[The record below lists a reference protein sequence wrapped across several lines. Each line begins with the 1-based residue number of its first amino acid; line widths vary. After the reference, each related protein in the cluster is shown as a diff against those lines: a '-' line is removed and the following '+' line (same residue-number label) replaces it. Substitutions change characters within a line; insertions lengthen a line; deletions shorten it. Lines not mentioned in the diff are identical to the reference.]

1 MHSVEKKI
9 IKILEKKKIK
19 FSNLSAL
26 QGDAS
31 ERRYFKI
38 QCNKTYMILMYD
50 NNKKNLKKFL
60 KVSKMLENKVTVPK
74 IIRDFR
80 EEKVILLEDFGNT
93 EYGKI
98 IDEKNK
104 KKYYKSAIDALIE
117 IQKFILK
124 LSPYSIKEFL
134 RESDLFFEWYV
145 SGFKNKLKIKIN
157 ELLTNFIK
165 KTQDLPQVF
174 VHRDYHIDNLF
185 FLNRRSDHFK
195 CGWIDYQDALIGP
208 CVYDLVSLTQDA
220 RVNVPKKVEEFA
232 IEYYLRKNPNIDKEL
247 FIFSYSIIAI
257 QRHMKV
263 LGIFSRLAKRDGKKK
278 YLSHIPRV
286 KKMLI
291 SNLKKNEFSELNGL
305 LINLIKND
313 GIE

>member
-117 IQKFILK
+117 IQKFIIK

>member
-1 MHSVEKKI
+1 
-9 IKILEKKKIK
+9 
-19 FSNLSAL
+19 
-26 QGDAS
+26 
-31 ERRYFKI
+31 
-38 QCNKTYMILMYD
+38 MYD

>member
-145 SGFKNKLKIKIN
+145 SGFKNKLKININ

>member
-1 MHSVEKKI
+1 LHSVEKKI